1 MSKRLALELLQ
12 KVSNPSHM
20 FTELE
25 ADDDGV
31 SKWQFQSEGF
41 LNVCKYEAYILNFI
55 SFRRFQMFPRE

>member
-1 MSKRLALELLQ
+1 MVNTDFLCLLQHPFFQSEIGKSLALELRQ

-31 SKWQFQSEGF
+31 SNIIVS
-41 LNVCKYEAYILNFI
+41 V
-55 SFRRFQMFPRE
+55 SVV